1 MIKTP
6 ICELVGIEYPVFQGG
21 MAWIADAKLATA
33 VSNAGGLGI
42 ISAMNADGDW
52 LRGEIRKAKSMTDK
66 PFGVNIMLMSPHVEQ
81 VAKIVIEEN
90 VAVVTTGAGNPSK
103 YIKQWKEAGIK
114 VIPVVP
120 SIAIAKLV
128 TRAGAD
134 AVIAEGGES
143 GGHVGELTTMALV
156 PQICDVV
163 DVPVIAAGGIADGR
177 GMAAS
182 FMLGAVGV
190 QMGTRFLVAE
200 ECSVSKEYKEKIL
213 KAKDIDTMVTGKR
226 LGHPVR
232 LLKNPFA
239 REFRK
244 MENNSNITD
253 EEIEAFGAGS
263 LYRAAK
269 EGDVKNGSFMSGQI
283 AALVKKEEPAAEIIK
298 DVCQGAEKILAGGMK
313 WVK

>member
-21 MAWIADAKLATA
+21 MAWIADAKLAAA

-52 LRGEIRKAKSMTDK
+52 LREEIRKAKSMTDK

-163 DVPVIAAGGIADGR
+163 DVPVMAAGGIADGR

-232 LLKNPFA
+232 LLKNQFA

-244 MENNSNITD
+244 MEYNSNITD